1 MPDTDSLAG
10 IVHYRNARLH
20 YTRTGSGSQVLL
32 AFHGFG
38 QNRAHLRPLA
48 AQLSGRFTI
57 YSFDLFYH
65 GQSFWGDRENPLT
78 KQAWTEML
86 SRFLSEQ
93 KIERFALAGYSL
105 GGKFVLATLESFP
118 DRTTEIILVAPD
130 GIKTNFWY
138 SLATYPVWAQ
148 RLFRST
154 VTKPQRFQSIALWM
168 RRLRIVDKGILRFAQ
183 SQMDT
188 REKRHRV
195 YFAWMVFRELAFDMN
210 HIAALINGN
219 RIPVVVFLGR
229 YDKII
234 TAPNMRRLLDK
245 VPGAQLIVL
254 EAGHSR
260 LIESV
265 AEYYAKQEKRPP
277 PCLPTGRQPPSERGG

>member
-10 IVHYRNARLH
+10 IVHYHKARLH

-38 QNRAHLRPLA
+38 QSRAHLRPLA
-48 AQLSGRFTI
+48 AQLSGRFTV

-78 KQAWTEML
+78 KQVWKAML
-86 SRFLSEQ
+86 SQFLAEQ
-93 KIERFALAGYSL
+93 KIGRFALAGYSL

-118 DRTTEIILVAPD
+118 DCITEIILMAPD
-130 GIKTNFWY
+130 GIRTNFWY

-148 RLFRST
+148 RLFRGT
-154 VTKPQRFQSIALWM
+154 VAKPQQFQTIALWM
-168 RRLRIVDKGILRFAQ
+168 RRLRFVDKGILRFAQ

-210 HIAALINGN
+210 HIAALINAN
-219 RIPVVVFLGR
+219 RIPVTLFVGK

-234 TAPNMRRLLDK
+234 TARNMQRLLGK
-245 VPGAQLIVL
+245 VPGAQLIIL
-254 EAGHSR
+254 DSGHTR
-260 LIESV
+260 LIEGV
-265 AEYYAKQEKRPP
+265 AEHYAK
-277 PCLPTGRQPPSERGG
+277 RGK

>member
-1 MPDTDSLAG
+1 MPDTDLLAG

-20 YTRTGSGSQVLL
+20 YTRIGSGTQVLL

-38 QNRAHLRPLA
+38 QSRAHLRPLA
-48 AQLSGRFTI
+48 AQLSGRFTV

-86 SRFLSEQ
+86 SQFLSEH
-93 KIERFALAGYSL
+93 KIGRFALAGYSL
-105 GGKFVLATLESFP
+105 GGKFVLATLENFP
-118 DRTTEIILVAPD
+118 NRTTEIILMAPD
-130 GIKTNFWY
+130 GIRTNFWY
-138 SLATYPVWAQ
+138 SLATYPVWA
-148 RLFRST
+148 RRVFRST
-154 VTKPQRFQSIALWM
+154 VAKPKRFQNIALWM

-210 HIAALINGN
+210 YIAALINGN

-234 TAPNMRRLLDK
+234 TAPNMRRLLGK

-265 AEYYAKQEKRPP
+265 AEYYAEQGK
-277 PCLPTGRQPPSERGG
+277 